1 MTGINRVTRIKW
13 DTRMTQMTRDT
24 GITEITRMT
33 GMIMT
38 RITRT
43 RR

>member
-1 MTGINRVTRIKW
+1 
-13 DTRMTQMTRDT
+13 MTQMTRDT

-33 GMIMT
+33 GMIKT
-38 RITRT
+38 RITRA

>member
-1 MTGINRVTRIKW
+1 
-13 DTRMTQMTRDT
+13 MTQMTRDT
-24 GITEITRMT
+24 GTTEITRMT

>member
-1 MTGINRVTRIKW
+1 
-13 DTRMTQMTRDT
+13 MTQMTRDT
-24 GITEITRMT
+24 GITDITRMT